1 MPSMAA
7 RKRVSLWR
15 QHRLLAL
22 CVLLTAAAFVTLGC
36 SATPPPR
43 WQAGGAPL
51 VIAPAHWDRANGDSI
66 DIKANG
72 QVLENGDQVLFV
84 DRAGRVTDENYDP
97 VAILLPD
104 GYVAGTDNRSLGRVG
119 VTNAAPP
126 GSATAWLSILPNGQV
141 VRFNAD
147 GDRENGGVW
156 HGCNGPQMRT
166 CTLVTHILLVQSY
179 ANRPT
184 PSVGIG
190 IGIGL

>member
-1 MPSMAA
+1 MAD
-7 RKRVSLWR
+7 RVPAPLRSR
-15 QHRLLAL
+15 RRTLAL
-22 CVLLTAAAFVTLGC
+22 FALMVAAALVGVGC

-43 WQAGGAPL
+43 WQTGGAPL
-51 VIAPAHWDRANGDSI
+51 VIAPAHWDRANGDKI

-72 QVLENGDQVLFV
+72 QVFENGDPVLFV

-104 GYVAGTDNRSLGRVG
+104 GYVAGTDNRLLGRVG
-119 VTNAAPP
+119 MTNAAPP

-141 VRFNAD
+141 VRFSTD

-156 HGCNGPQMRT
+156 RGCNGPQMRT

-179 ANRPT
+179 ASRPT

-190 IGIGL
+190 IGVGF